1 MLNISNEVWKSVRGF
16 ENLYQVSNLGRVA
29 NFRGQLMSPQVI
41 NSGYHA
47 VVFKVNKVT
56 HNRLVHRLVA
66 EAFLENLQGK
76 TEVNHLDGCKL
87 NNVVS
92 NLQWV
97 TSAENK
103 AHAKAAGLW
112 EYNKPTTG
120 IKLGRGSKYFNVSW
134 DSSRKKWKTAV
145 MHNGRTLGQ
154 RRFDSEEEAA
164 LHVNAVLDYYGIADR
179 PRNVI
184 TD

>member
-1 MLNISNEVWKSVRGF
+1 MLNTDNEVWKPVKGF

-29 NFRGQLMSPQVI
+29 NVRRQLMSPQVI

-66 EAFLENLQGK
+66 EAFLENPQNK
-76 TEVNHLDGCKL
+76 SEVNHLDGRKL

-103 AHAKAAGLW
+103 AHARATGLSV
-112 EYNKPTTG
+112 YNKPTTG

-134 DSSRKKWKTAV
+134 DIGRKKWKTAV
-145 MHNGRTLGQ
+145 MCNGKTLGQ

-164 LHVNAVLDYYGIADR
+164 LHVNAVLDHYKLTDR
-179 PRNVI
+179 PRNI
-184 TD
+184 IS